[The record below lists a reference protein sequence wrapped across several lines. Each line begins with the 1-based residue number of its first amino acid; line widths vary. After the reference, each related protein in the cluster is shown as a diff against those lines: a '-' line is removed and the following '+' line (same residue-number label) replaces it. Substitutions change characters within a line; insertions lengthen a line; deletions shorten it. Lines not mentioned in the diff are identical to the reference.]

1 MEKNLAIYNAVRQV
15 PAEAKKVIGAGRL
28 KGFTDINPMWR
39 IKKLTEQFGTS
50 GIGWYTEIVSTWLED
65 GNAGTKTAHAHIKL
79 YIKVD
84 GEWSKPIEGIGGA
97 AYITNEKQGAYVSDE
112 CYKMAYTDALSV
124 ACKALGIGADVYYEK
139 DCTKYTKDEQPQAQ
153 VAQAA
158 PPKRKVI
165 NDRTLD
171 DRNQCE
177 RMISKLEEAYR
188 KNPELF
194 TPIEYLRQEGFEF
207 EDHADRR
214 VHDIWM
220 QHIENIEL

>member
-1 MEKNLAIYNAVRQV
+1 MENMKIYNAVREV
-15 PAEAKKVIGAGRL
+15 PQEAKKTIGAGRL

-39 IKKLTEQFGTS
+39 IKKLTEQFGAC
-50 GIGWYTEIVSTWLED
+50 GIGWYTELVGTWLEE
-65 GNAGTKTAHAHIKL
+65 GVGGTRTAHAHIKL

-139 DCTKYTKDEQPQAQ
+139 DCTKYSKDEQPEAPAPQPAQ
-153 VAQAA
+153 
-158 PPKRKVI
+158 PKRKVI

-171 DRNQCE
+171 NREQCDK
-177 RMISKLEEAYR
+177 MLAMLEKAHAQ
-188 KNPELF
+188 NPDF
-194 TPIEYLRQEGFEF
+194 DVIEFLRAEGFEF
-207 EDHADRR
+207 EDSADKR
-214 VHDIWM
+214 VYDIWR
-220 QHIENIEL
+220 QHKDLIQL